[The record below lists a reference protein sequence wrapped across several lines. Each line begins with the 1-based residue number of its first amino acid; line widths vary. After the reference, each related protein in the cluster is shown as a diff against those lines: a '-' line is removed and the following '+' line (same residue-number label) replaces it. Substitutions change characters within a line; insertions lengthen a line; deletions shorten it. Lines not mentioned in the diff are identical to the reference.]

1 MTQSSD
7 QIIASQPGEVD
18 RELTVERDGKRQ
30 HTVQRISQ
38 RFPTTV
44 DDLWEACTQ
53 PDRLKR
59 WFAPVSG
66 DLRLG
71 GRYHVE
77 GNASGEVLACEP
89 PRSFRVTW
97 EFAGDSSQ
105 VAVHLASE
113 GDEARLSL
121 EHEHTGDADS
131 QFWTQFG
138 PGATGVGWDLA
149 LLGLSL
155 HVVAGQDRP
164 GDLDAFART
173 TPAQQFVRAV
183 SDRWGEASVLAGTPA
198 EDAAAAANRTTA
210 FFLGVQTG
218 G

>member
-59 WFAPVSG
+59 WF
-66 DLRLG
+66 
-71 GRYHVE
+71 
-77 GNASGEVLACEP
+77 GEVLACEP